1 MAIKRVYVSPDVPRP
16 TKVPKYLNTR
26 INKLSRAIAAQ
37 KPELREESYFV
48 TIPANA
54 TAPIPLLVRASMESL
69 DAGASE
75 IRLHRI
81 RTCHVHTVGD
91 PLWHTLYSPKSTASP
106 TACLYNAANAFDVSN
121 FLATPDMTQST
132 VYKNLNLTG
141 KIESSLTQ
149 QLISMDQRFSIPKK
163 IRFDNEILANGNPI
177 DQFYYIGGNR
187 SISVA
192 KTLCVNIWYTCT

>member
-1 MAIKRVYVSPDVPRP
+1 MAIKRGYVPTDGPRP
-16 TKVPKYLNTR
+16 TKVPKYLNSK

-48 TIPANA
+48 TIPASA

-81 RTCHVHTVGD
+81 RVALTHQPAD
-91 PLWHTLYSPKSTASP
+91 ALWHTLYSPKGTASA
-106 TACLYNAANAFDVSN
+106 TACLYNASNAFDITN

-132 VYKNLNLTG
+132 VYKSLNLTG
-141 KIESSLTQ
+141 KIESSLNQ
-149 QLISMDQRFSIPKK
+149 QLITMDQRFSIPKK

-187 SISVA
+187 ALATTRNV
-192 KTLCVNIWYTCT
+192 CVNIWYTCT

>member
-1 MAIKRVYVSPDVPRP
+1 MVIKRVYVSPDGPRP
-16 TKVPKYLNTR
+16 TKVPKYLNSR

-54 TAPIPLLVRASMESL
+54 TAPVPLLVRASMESL
-69 DAGASE
+69 DPGASE

-81 RTCHVHTVGD
+81 RTAHTHTISD

-106 TACLYNAANAFDVSN
+106 TACLYNAVNAFDVAN

-132 VYKNLNLTG
+132 VYKSLNLTG
-141 KIESSLTQ
+141 KIESNLNQ
-149 QLISMDQRFSIPKK
+149 QLITMDQRFSIPKK

-187 SISVA
+187 AVA
-192 KTLCVNIWYTCT
+192 STRLICVNIWYTCT

>member
-1 MAIKRVYVSPDVPRP
+1 MAIKRSYVSTDGPRP
-16 TKVPKYLNTR
+16 TKVPKYLTSR
-26 INKLSRAIAAQ
+26 INKLSRAVAAQ

-48 TIPANA
+48 TIPQNA
-54 TAPIPLLVRASMESL
+54 TAPVALLIRASMESL

-81 RTCHVHTVGD
+81 RTAHVHSGSD
-91 PLWHTLYSPKSTASP
+91 PLWHTLYSPKGTASA
-106 TACLYNAANAFDVSN
+106 TACLYNAANAFDVAN

-132 VYKNLNLTG
+132 VYKSLNLSG
-141 KIESSLTQ
+141 KIESANTQSL
-149 QLISMDQRFSIPKK
+149 IVMDQRFSIPKK

-187 SISVA
+187 SISG
-192 KTLCVNIWYTCT
+192 TRLICVNIWYTCT